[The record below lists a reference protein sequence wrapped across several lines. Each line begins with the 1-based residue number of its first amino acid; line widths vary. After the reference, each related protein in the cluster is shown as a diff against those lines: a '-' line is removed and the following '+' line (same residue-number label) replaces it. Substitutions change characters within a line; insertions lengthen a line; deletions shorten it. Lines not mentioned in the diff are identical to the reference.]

1 VYLVVLQQ
9 ELRVRV
15 LNVVGEEIVLEELQ
29 EFVGEY
35 TKQINLENDAKG
47 IYFLEIETNDR
58 IINKKL
64 ILQ

>member
-1 VYLVVLQQ
+1 
-9 ELRVRV
+9 
-15 LNVVGEEIVLEELQ
+15 VGEEIVLEELQ

-64 ILQ
+64 LLQ

>member
-64 ILQ
+64 ISQ

>member
-1 VYLVVLQQ
+1 MYLVVLQQ